1 MATLVETPSWIGVY
15 KLELEDKVE
24 GGTPVFDA
32 GGEPVSGWANAPLQH
47 LTNRTAYLKAQVE
60 ALASS
65 KQDLIPTG
73 TTEQFYRGDKQF
85 VSVTKANVGLGNVDN
100 TSDAN
105 KPVST
110 ATQNALN
117 LKVNTSVVGVN
128 SGVASLDSGGKV
140 PASQMPSTDSV
151 AEGSTN
157 KYFTEGR
164 AQDALVAF
172 PPFKPNNWDQAYA
185 WGNHATAGYESQT
198 NKGQPNGYAP
208 LNAAGKLPVDNVDGT
223 WLGDLNYQGTW
234 SPVTNSPALPAASSG
249 NKGYYY
255 IAWEDGTYAGNYY
268 IAGDFVVSNGTAWQK
283 VDQNF
288 NGHNRLPKVKPTLLL
303 DFANSKTVDPRI
315 TYACASPMPYYDG
328 RTVAKAE
335 ENLLLNSASLATQTR
350 AVTATAH
357 TLSFSGTG
365 TVTLTGAST
374 AGPLVG
380 TGPDR
385 VVLSFTPTAG
395 NLTLTVS
402 GDVLEAQLEARSFA
416 TAYTPT
422 TTQPITR
429 YQPKLLEAPA
439 NVPTITHDPVTGET
453 LGLQVYGQATNL
465 LTRSDDFTNAEW
477 VKTNVDPVSGVI
489 APDGTVSGS
498 ILRETT
504 ATGAHGVERS
514 ITVNIGE
521 TRTLLFVAKNFGRR
535 YVTVSF
541 AAVNLACFDLQEG
554 TAVIGAGSA
563 NSVAL
568 TPTIRNL
575 GNGLFLCAAKLTRL
589 NTNLTATI
597 EIRASRT
604 LLTAST
610 DSYTGDGTSGIYIWR
625 AGLYAGDYAGPPI
638 KTEGSQVTRADARA
652 SISTDGWLRQGVGAI
667 YAEARSR
674 QSSATAVVQLD
685 DGTNSNRIY
694 TAISTVA
701 TVPQQVVFV
710 NGINVATVN
719 LSSSTENAQKLAVSW
734 GDGVFSADNSV
745 GNSGQASLNQIPV
758 ISVMRFAAN
767 ATTQVNAIFSK
778 IAYYPTVMTATELEA
793 LTS

>member
-1 MATLVETPSWIGVY
+1 MSA
-15 KLELEDKVE
+15 
-24 GGTPVFDA
+24 PVKYD
-32 GGEPVSGWANAPLQH
+32 
-47 LTNRTAYLKAQVE
+47 
-60 ALASS
+60 
-65 KQDLIPTG
+65 
-73 TTEQFYRGDKQF
+73 
-85 VSVTKANVGLGNVDN
+85 VDGRVMI
-100 TSDAN
+100 DG
-105 KPVST
+105 
-110 ATQNALN
+110 Q
-117 LKVNTSVVGVN
+117 SVVVSYANGLAFTASGKLAVN
-128 SGVASLDSGGKV
+128 SIGIFDPSRGYEPPVAYTAGLQMLDASQTVEYLGQVYAPVLADLPFTTSGTFETAKFRLIQGVAGVDLLAPGGALMVGYDGTSSGLSATTVQAAIDEVKSTSIDTNAASLT
-140 PASQMPSTDSV
+140 P
-151 AEGSTN
+151 
-157 KYFTEGR
+157 
-164 AQDALVAF
+164 
-172 PPFKPNNWDQAYA
+172 
-185 WGNHATAGYESQT
+185 
-198 NKGQPNGYAP
+198 
-208 LNAAGKLPVDNVDGT
+208 AAGKIPVARADGEIDAAWVGAT
-223 WLGDLNYQGTW
+223 E
-234 SPVTNSPALPAASSG
+234 LPA
-249 NKGYYY
+249 
-255 IAWEDGTYAGNYY
+255 I
-268 IAGDFVVSNGTAWQK
+268 
-283 VDQNF
+283 
-288 NGHNRLPKVKPTLLL
+288 KPSLLL
-303 DFANSKTVDPRI
+303 DFANSKVVDPRI
-315 TYACASPMPYYDG
+315 TYACASQMPYYDG
-328 RTVAKAE
+328 CTVVKAE

-453 LGLQVYGQATNL
+453 LGSQVYGQATNL

-541 AAVNLACFDLQEG
+541 ASVNLACFDLQEG

-625 AGLYAGDYAGPPI
+625 AGLYAGDYAGPPT
-638 KTEGSQVTRADARA
+638 KTEGSQVTRAAVTQNSIATAPFYNPAEGTFYIEVDAEDINDQGIILEGF
-652 SISTDGWLRQGVGAI
+652 SVSPTTDTRNFFIGRGGNSAI
-667 YAEARSR
+667 
-674 QSSATAVVQLD
+674 SSAGKGFGL
-685 DGTNSNRIY
+685 
-694 TAISTVA
+694 AISMDSGNQYRAFSSALAGRVKIAMSYSQTEPPLFV
-701 TVPQQVVFV
+701 V
-710 NGINVATVN
+710 NGSLVTTSTL
-719 LSSSTENAQKLAVSW
+719 LSPSPQPLPLSTITFNNRA
-734 GDGVFSADNSV
+734 GG
-745 GNSGQASLNQIPV
+745 AS
-758 ISVMRFAAN
+758 AAN
-767 ATTQVNAIFSK
+767 TCK
-778 IAYYPTVMTATELEA
+778 HLKDAYYPKRMTATELEA